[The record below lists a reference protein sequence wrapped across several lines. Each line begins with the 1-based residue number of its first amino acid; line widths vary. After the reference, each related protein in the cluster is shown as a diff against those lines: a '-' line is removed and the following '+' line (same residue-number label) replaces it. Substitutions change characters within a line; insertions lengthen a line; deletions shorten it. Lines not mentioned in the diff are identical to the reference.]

1 MSTFFNLHLNC
12 APFSLILLAIISL
25 CFSPSTVAASN
36 PADIQAEF
44 SAAVNSL
51 TEKNFKKKAA
61 AVDKL
66 TETTHP
72 RTIPVLRN
80 MLEGDLYFRKND
92 KRIIIGKKTADGME
106 ATDAISGESLGIVIK
121 NELKKVTVNNSLR
134 GQLRGAIAQ
143 LSLNNPDP
151 EVRLIAVNEMVKDID
166 EAAADFLRKAL
177 ATEQDEKVLDRIRIG
192 LALIDIESTDKT
204 VRIKAIQTLGDSLNP
219 EATNRLAALLEKND
233 QGQYIEADR
242 DIRKAAA
249 SAIKTIEEQLK
260 FYRLVETTFF
270 GLSLGSVLLLVA
282 IGLAITF
289 GVMGVI
295 NMAHGELMMLGAYT
309 TYLVQQAMPNHID
322 ASIFVAIPAAFVV
335 AGLFGIAI
343 ERGVIR
349 FLYGRPLETL
359 LATFGISLILQQLVR
374 TAISAQNVTV
384 SNPSWMSGSLQINAA
399 LSFTYNRIYI
409 LIFALL
415 VFVGLLLILK
425 KTALGLHVR
434 AVSQNRT
441 MAKAMGIKTEWVDA
455 MTFGLGAGV
464 AGVAGVA
471 LSQLT
476 NVGPNMGQS
485 YIIDSFMV
493 VVFGGV
499 GNLWGTFV
507 GALSLG
513 IANKFME
520 PWAGAVLA
528 KIFVLVFIILFI
540 QKKPRGLFPQ
550 KGRAAEN

>member
-1 MSTFFNLHLNC
+1 MSTLFNLHLNC

-51 TEKNFKKKAA
+51 TEKNFKKKAV

-72 RTIPVLRN
+72 RTIPILRN

-151 EVRLIAVNEMVKDID
+151 EIRLIAVDEMVKDID
-166 EAAADFLRKAL
+166 EAAADFLRTAL
-177 ATEQDEKVLDRIRIG
+177 ATEQDKKVLDRIHIG

-219 EATNRLAALLEKND
+219 EATNRLATLLEKND
-233 QGQYIEADR
+233 QRQYIEADR

-260 FYRLVETTFF
+260 FYGLVETTFF

-415 VFVGLLLILK
+415 VFVGL
-425 KTALGLHVR
+425 
-434 AVSQNRT
+434 
-441 MAKAMGIKTEWVDA
+441 
-455 MTFGLGAGV
+455 
-464 AGVAGVA
+464 
-471 LSQLT
+471 
-476 NVGPNMGQS
+476 
-485 YIIDSFMV
+485 
-493 VVFGGV
+493 
-499 GNLWGTFV
+499 
-507 GALSLG
+507 
-513 IANKFME
+513 
-520 PWAGAVLA
+520 
-528 KIFVLVFIILFI
+528 
-540 QKKPRGLFPQ
+540 
-550 KGRAAEN
+550 